1 MNGRDVLFDS
11 QLAYCRYKED
21 ATKSFGKETVMVAL
35 RVVLSTTIPP
45 LAIDDASNRFK
56 QLRLLSHPVL
66 KGSLSQ
72 RIDIVCL
79 AQGLQISSVIALP
92 SVLVSKSTVVY

>member
-1 MNGRDVLFDS
+1 MNERDVLFDS

-45 LAIDDASNRFK
+45 LAIDDASN
-56 QLRLLSHPVL
+56 
-66 KGSLSQ
+66 
-72 RIDIVCL
+72 
-79 AQGLQISSVIALP
+79 
-92 SVLVSKSTVVY
+92 